1 MNLAEMSRLEK
12 QYRQALLNDVIPFWE
27 KFSIDREHGGYFSC
41 LDRDG
46 TVFDTDKFM
55 WLQARQIW
63 TFSMLYNRQEK
74 RSEWLELAEIGIDF
88 LKKYGRNENGDWY
101 FALDKTGRP
110 LVAAYNIFSDCFA
123 ILAFAEYFA
132 VTSDE
137 SARDVVYQ
145 TYDRIQRRKDNPKG
159 HFNKLI
165 TGSRCTLSL
174 AFPMI
179 SLNIMSEITKS
190 VLNPEFERIIDEN
203 LELVMNKFVDQ
214 KLKAVFENIAPDGS
228 HPDNMAGRLLS
239 PGHALEAMWFVMEIA
254 RSRGDQVLIQRAA
267 EAMLWTIERGWDEKF
282 GGIFY
287 FIDYKGFPPE
297 KLEWDMKLWW
307 VHLEALYAFA
317 LAYHLTAD
325 AKFEDWYRKIHDY
338 TWNHFPDPEYGE
350 WYGYLNRRGEVT
362 HTLKGG
368 KWKGC
373 FHVPR
378 ALFLC
383 AELFKEMQTSV
394 K

>member
-1 MNLAEMSRLEK
+1 MDLAEISRLEK
-12 QYRQALLNDVIPFWE
+12 HYRNALLNDVIPFWE
-27 KFSIDREHGGYFSC
+27 KYSLDRENGGYFTC

-74 RSEWLELAEIGIDF
+74 RSEWLEVAKIGVDF
-88 LKKYGRNENGDWY
+88 LKKYGRNEQGDWY
-101 FALDKTGRP
+101 FSLDKIGRP
-110 LVAAYNIFSDCFA
+110 LVEAYNIFSDCFA
-123 ILAFAEYFA
+123 ILAFAEYFSI
-132 VTSDE
+132 TGDE
-137 SARDVVYQ
+137 SAKEIVYK
-145 TYDRIQRRKDNPKG
+145 THARIQQRKDNPKG
-159 HFNKLI
+159 RFNKMI
-165 TGSRCTLSL
+165 TTTQRTLSL

-179 SLNIMSEITKS
+179 VLGVTHEIAKS
-190 VLNPEFERIIDEN
+190 ILNPEFEKLIDEN
-203 LELVMNKFVDQ
+203 LELVMTKFMDQ
-214 KLKAVFENIAPDGS
+214 ELKAVFEHIDPYGF
-228 HPDNMAGRLLS
+228 HPDNMAGRLLN

-254 RSRGDQVLIQRAA
+254 RARDNRSLIAKAA

-287 FIDYKGFPPE
+287 FLDYKGYPPE

-317 LAYHLTAD
+317 LAYYLTAD
-325 AKFEDWYRKIHDY
+325 SEFEAWYYKIHDY
-338 TWNHFPDPEYGE
+338 AWSHFPDPEYGE
-350 WYGYLNRRGEVT
+350 WYGYLNRRGEIT
-362 HTLKGG
+362 HSLKGG

-383 AELFKEMQTSV
+383 AELFKEMQHSSS
-394 K
+394 